1 MDSEP
6 RRRQV
11 STVRSWPRSRLAV
24 RSTTVGLA
32 ISAVTVILSAFNAVS
47 TRQSIALALL
57 AALTT
62 IGGMIG
68 WLVPDAWI
76 AWRRG
81 FQRGCETALTSQ
93 TYRLSADVT
102 AQALREIQI
111 ASAANYPPT
120 HYCAVCGRG
129 YS

>member
-1 MDSEP
+1 MDSES
-6 RRRQV
+6 RRRQA

-24 RSTTVGLA
+24 HSTTGGVALSL
-32 ISAVTVILSAFNAVS
+32 ITVILSAFNAVS
-47 TRQSIALALL
+47 TRQAIALALL
-57 AALTT
+57 ALLTT

-81 FQRGCETALTSQ
+81 FQRGCEAAFTCQ
-93 TYRLSADVT
+93 TYRLSADAT
-102 AQALREIQI
+102 AQALREIQM
-111 ASAANYPPT
+111 ASATSNPRSR
-120 HYCAVCGRG
+120 YCTVCGRG